1 MSTPPRPPA
10 PDVEDFE
17 EDPRYRV
24 SQREAWLCFGYWA
37 AYTACAVAVAWLLGH
52 RDASEIGFVLGF
64 PDWFFWSAI
73 GVTAVFAV
81 VVPYLMVRLAFT
93 DVDLEPR
100 PRYGL
105 GAETTT
111 EVSS

>member
-1 MSTPPRPPA
+1 MMSSRPHPPPA
-10 PDVEDFE
+10 VAEDFE

-24 SQREAWLCFGYWA
+24 SQREALMCFAYWV
-37 AYTACAVAVAWLLGH
+37 AYTACAVTVAWLLGN

-93 DVDLEPR
+93 DIDLEPT

-105 GAETTT
+105 GADT
-111 EVSS
+111 EASS